1 MLVIPSNLNLQV
13 QFDLGAWLW
22 VWGTWL
28 PTWALLWAARATDS
42 TALDDQSAMLIHF
55 SWFYFENVR
64 STPNLRLQVTYLYS
78 TPTTNSIYI
87 YIFICIYTY
96 IYIAY
101 IHIYA
106 HKHDIIY
113 LILVLW
119 TYITSSTFRTDSGS
133 LGCSSAEPQR
143 NMFWKSLPLSAS
155 STGHGGTSGA
165 TDYCLCSFWGS
176 ERIPYSQCLDE
187 HVIGTME

>member
-78 TPTTNSIYI
+78 TPATNSIYI
-87 YIFICIYTY
+87 YIVYIFICIYTY

-101 IHIYA
+101 MHMYA
-106 HKHDIIY
+106 HKHDTIY

-119 TYITSSTFRTDSGS
+119 TYMTSSAFRTDSGS
-133 LGCSSAEPQR
+133 LGCSWGEPQR
-143 NMFWKSLPLSAS
+143 NMFGNPFLCQQ
-155 STGHGGTSGA
+155 GGCIVHWPWR
-165 TDYCLCSFWGS
+165 YFWGHWLLFVFLLGQWANP
-176 ERIPYSQCLDE
+176 I
-187 HVIGTME
+187 